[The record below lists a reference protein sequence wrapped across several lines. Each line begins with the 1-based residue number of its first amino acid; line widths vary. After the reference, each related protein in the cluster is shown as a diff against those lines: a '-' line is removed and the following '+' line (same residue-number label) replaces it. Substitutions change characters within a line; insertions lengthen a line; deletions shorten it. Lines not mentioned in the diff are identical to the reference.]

1 MSRGFFSRLL
11 VRLYEN
17 HPERPSERAA
27 AITNDTYIQAFII
40 FPTREVSSLPP
51 RWSWPIITRL
61 NGSKLYRMVIY

>member
-51 RWSWPIITRL
+51 RVELAYHYSPKWQ
-61 NGSKLYRMVIY
+61 